1 MKKGMSLVE
10 LIISLFILFII
21 LAVTFAIWMS
31 VQRDFISQKLDREI
45 YEYLNSAKTNILD
58 SVLKSIFIYP
68 PNVNIRL
75 SDSSNFNLNINERIG
90 YDKLLTITP
99 ASSGGYFLNV
109 YLTRPRVPTDSA
121 IPNAR
126 MLLYYRKFINW
137 SPQYTTYTITV
148 AFTGTSKTLK
158 IGKITNYPTNI
169 TFTSGEFPKIIA
181 DYIVPNGFTV
191 SYYVID
197 YSTLDPS
204 NNTYS
209 LTTYTDTIPSRNT
222 NIQQVQVFLS
232 IQRRYQNIVRTR
244 DVTFNGTV
252 FLEELPISY

>member
-10 LIISLFILFII
+10 LMISLFILFII
-21 LAVTFAIWMS
+21 LTVTFAIWMS

-45 YEYLNSAKTNILD
+45 YEYFNSAKTNILD

-75 SDSSNFNLNINERIG
+75 SDSSNFNLNINERVG
-90 YDKLLTITP
+90 YDKLLAITP
-99 ASSGGYFLNV
+99 APSGGYFLHV
-109 YLTRPRVPTDSA
+109 YLTIPRTPKDGA
-121 IPNAR
+121 LPNAR
-126 MLLYYRKFINW
+126 MLLYYRKLINW
-137 SPQYTTYTITV
+137 TPQYTTYSITV

-158 IGKITNYPTNI
+158 IGKIINYPTNI

-181 DYIVPNGFTV
+181 DYLVPNGFTV
-191 SYYVID
+191 NYYVID
-197 YSTLDPS
+197 YSSLDPS

-209 LTTYTDTIPSRNT
+209 LTTFTDTVSSRNT
-222 NIQQVQVFLS
+222 NIQQVQVSLR

-244 DVTFNGTV
+244 DITFNGTV
-252 FLEELPISY
+252 FLEELSISY